1 MSNSQ
6 SPRGLKGDIHR
17 AREGV
22 SASADELKS
31 FIAQFRG
38 KSPQEV
44 MGVIGG
50 SGLVQA
56 TIQATIATVFFMA
69 LFTVGPYLKNKAMP
83 PVKKVAAAPA
93 QAEKPAET
101 KNADTAQQGAAPG
114 AAAKGAAAAPPPAGE
129 KLDPANATNK
139 QIMDKLGVGQ
149 TKTADPKSNPL
160 ENSADDL
167 LKDLK

>member
-1 MSNSQ
+1 MPDGQ
-6 SPRGLKGDIHR
+6 SPRGFKGDIYR

-56 TIQATIATVFFMA
+56 TIQATVVTILGMV
-69 LFTVGPYLKNKAMP
+69 LFTVGPYIKNQAMP

-93 QAEKPAET
+93 PATKPADT
-101 KNADTAQQGAAPG
+101 KNVDPARQAAASAATAQGG
-114 AAAKGAAAAPPPAGE
+114 TVAPPPAGE

>member
-1 MSNSQ
+1 MADGQ
-6 SPRGLKGDIHR
+6 SPRGLKGDIYR

-56 TIQATIATVFFMA
+56 TIQATVVTILGMA
-69 LFTVGPYLKNKAMP
+69 LFTVGPYLMNKAMP

-93 QAEKPAET
+93 PAAKPAET
-101 KNADTAQQGAAPG
+101 KIADTTQQPAASGASAQGG
-114 AAAKGAAAAPPPAGE
+114 AAAPPPAGE